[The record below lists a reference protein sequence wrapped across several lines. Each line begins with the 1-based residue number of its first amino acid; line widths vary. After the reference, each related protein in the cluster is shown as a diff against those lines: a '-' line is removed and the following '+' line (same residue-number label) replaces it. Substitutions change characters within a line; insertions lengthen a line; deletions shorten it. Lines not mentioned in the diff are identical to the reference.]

1 MQIGKI
7 LFPITTLGPGKR
19 LGIWMQGCTRFC
31 RGCSNPELQTF
42 DQTKDVAIKKIFDA
56 TSGMQY
62 DGITISG
69 GEPFAQ
75 TNELRKLLELYVNA
89 GVTDILIYTG
99 YTIEELLDKSCADID
114 YVLSHIA
121 VLIDGPFVE
130 SLVDDTPLRGS
141 SNQRVLVLN
150 NQYKS
155 TYEEFLN
162 QEKKIDIF
170 YFDDET
176 HFIGIPFKGYDE
188 LYKKL
193 IAMRK

>member
-19 LGIWMQGCTRFC
+19 LGIWTQGCTRFC
-31 RGCSNPELQTF
+31 HGCSNPELQTF
-42 DQTKDVAIKKIFDA
+42 DQSKDVAVQKVFDG
-56 TSGMQY
+56 TIDMQFT
-62 DGITISG
+62 GITISG

-75 TNELRKLLELYVNA
+75 ANELKSLVELYGNA
-89 GVTDILIYTG
+89 GITDILIYTG
-99 YTIEELLDKSCADID
+99 YTIEELIDKNNADINFI
-114 YVLSHIA
+114 LSHIA

-130 SLVDDTPLRGS
+130 ALVDDTPLRGS

-155 TYEEFLN
+155 IYEEFLN
-162 QEKKIDIF
+162 REKKVDIF

>member
-19 LGIWMQGCTRFC
+19 LGIWTQGCTRFC
-31 RGCSNPELQTF
+31 NGCSNPELHTF
-42 DQTKDVAIKKIFDA
+42 DQSKDITVKKIADA

-62 DGITISG
+62 DGVTISG
-69 GEPFAQ
+69 GEPFIQ
-75 TNELRKLLELYVNA
+75 SSELRKLVELFVNA
-89 GVTDILIYTG
+89 GVEDILIYTG
-99 YTIEELLDKSCADID
+99 YTIEELIDKSNADID
-114 YVLSHIA
+114 YILSHIA

-130 SLVDDTPLRGS
+130 ALVDDTPLRGS

-150 NQYKS
+150 NQFKS
-155 TYEEFLN
+155 TYEDFLN
-162 QEKKIDIF
+162 QEKKVDIF